1 MAGTDPPKNLLS
13 LIRDFASEKSQGER
27 RVVGLKKQI
36 EELRSELEAVNSE
49 LEEAK
54 RLKETTEQELKGFE
68 VELSLNEASIQALEA
83 RIALIQDE
91 ISTIG
96 SEIEDLKNKEATS
109 RDEFICQ
116 MVQFNTKIRKFQ
128 ETIASGFENKNI
140 VGNATDED
148 HKFIKKDDTKIA
160 SRTIE
165 DQLAHVV
172 SQIAKEEEDYLAEQ
186 NTQKQLQ
193 LELVDIERK
202 VCLMDVMMR
211 ETKALE
217 DLTRY
222 PYQICLRNSLTG
234 NKQTS
239 ELEKTSASISEELQK
254 RCICPSCQ
262 TVNVEALGGMLQAND
277 AN

>member
-1 MAGTDPPKNLLS
+1 MAGTDPQQNLLS

-27 RVVGLKKQI
+27 RVIGLKKQI

-54 RLKETTEQELKGFE
+54 RLKETAEQELKGFE

-109 RDEFICQ
+109 
-116 MVQFNTKIRKFQ
+116 RKFQ

>member
-109 RDEFICQ
+109 R
-116 MVQFNTKIRKFQ
+116 KFQ
-128 ETIASGFENKNI
+128 ETIIASGSENKNI

-148 HKFIKKDDTKIA
+148 RKFIKKDDTKIA

-186 NTQKQLQ
+186 NTQKQ
-193 LELVDIERK
+193 
-202 VCLMDVMMR
+202 
-211 ETKALE
+211 
-217 DLTRY
+217 
-222 PYQICLRNSLTG
+222 
-234 NKQTS
+234 TS

-277 AN
+277 TN